1 MVVLVAI
8 GKNDGYAVLNDGEIK
23 MVVAANGEREREKRR
38 LLSFSGQRPN
48 SRLEV

>member
-23 MVVAANGEREREKRR
+23 MVAAANGEREKRR

-48 SRLEV
+48 LCLEV